1 MNQYY
6 KYLEINESLR
16 NKNRNEKDGIGVD
29 SICHYKILILMITII
44 NVLTVTM
51 QLVVAWNDSTR
62 KCVFIFRHLFIS
74 QGSTTKPWKL
84 RINLNDNFQNFRH
97 LSFRFSFFFLKINYI
112 IVWWMSM
119 TFVVFII
126 SLNATT
132 KCRFFRF
139 TFNRNLDQNRT
150 TLTYKLRNY
159 QV

>member
-62 KCVFIFRHLFIS
+62 KFVFIFRHLFIS

-97 LSFRFSFFFLKINYI
+97 LSFRFSLFLSKNKLHHCMMNEYDLCC
-112 IVWWMSM
+112 
-119 TFVVFII
+119 FYNFI
-126 SLNATT
+126 
-132 KCRFFRF
+132 KCNKKVSFFRF
-139 TFNRNLDQNRT
+139 TFNRNLD
-150 TLTYKLRNY
+150 
-159 QV
+159 